1 MKCPNM
7 YFQVAK
13 FYPKKPQE
21 ATSGKG
27 LLMLEKQYSTV
38 DVICVYVL
46 CYPLLHHLFPIQM
59 KNSFLRR
66 SYCDQMKFTFFPYC
80 MGNT

>member
-1 MKCPNM
+1 M

-46 CYPLLHHLFPIQM
+46 CYPLLHHLFPI
-59 KNSFLRR
+59 
-66 SYCDQMKFTFFPYC
+66 
-80 MGNT
+80 